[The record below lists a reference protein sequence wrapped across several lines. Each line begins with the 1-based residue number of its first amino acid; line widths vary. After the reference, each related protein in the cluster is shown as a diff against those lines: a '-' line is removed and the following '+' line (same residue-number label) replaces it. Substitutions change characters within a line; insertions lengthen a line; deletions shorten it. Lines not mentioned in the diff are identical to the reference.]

1 MCSEV
6 TVSRY
11 VAKRRIELSLNHIEV
26 AVPQTHEPGAEAEV
40 DFGEFWTRIGG
51 MPVKCWMFVMRL
63 SCSGRA
69 FHVAFST
76 QGQEAFLQGHV
87 LAFKDL
93 LLLDEVGYVQIDPR
107 GAELLFQVITEREE
121 RASIGLA
128 SNLPFSEWG
137 TVFPDPRL
145 VAAIVD
151 RITFNAHILE
161 TGTNSYR
168 LRTSKTAVRRK
179 LQGRH

>member
-1 MCSEV
+1 VWSSNLAPVWHIFVTNVGPVWVRLVAEHGAMCSEV
-6 TVSRY
+6 TVTRY
-11 VAKRRIELSLNHIEV
+11 VAKRRIELSLHHIEV

-63 SCSGRA
+63 SCS
-69 FHVAFST
+69 
-76 QGQEAFLQGHV
+76 
-87 LAFKDL
+87 
-93 LLLDEVGYVQIDPR
+93 
-107 GAELLFQVITEREE
+107 
-121 RASIGLA
+121 
-128 SNLPFSEWG
+128 
-137 TVFPDPRL
+137 
-145 VAAIVD
+145 
-151 RITFNAHILE
+151 LE